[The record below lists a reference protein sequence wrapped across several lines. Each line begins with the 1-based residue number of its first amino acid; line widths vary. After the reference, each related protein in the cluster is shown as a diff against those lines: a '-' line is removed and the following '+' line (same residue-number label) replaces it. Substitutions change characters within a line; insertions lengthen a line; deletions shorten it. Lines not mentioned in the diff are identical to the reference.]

1 MRKALGKGIRA
12 IIPEET
18 QAAMAA
24 EARPIRIDEIRPNPF
39 QPRTKTEENLDELVA
54 SIKTH
59 GVLQPIMVRRRRDG
73 YEVVMGERRLR
84 ASKLAGLD
92 QVPAVIRTVDEL
104 EMLEFALI
112 ENLQRQN
119 LNPIDEAMG
128 YKRLNDEFKQTHEVI
143 AQRVGKDR
151 STVANALR
159 LLDLPFK
166 VRDCLAA
173 GLITAGHGR
182 ALLMSKN
189 RRLQVE
195 VCERIVKEG
204 LSVRSV
210 EKLCGEPKPKE
221 PQKPKPEKDIHLR
234 EVEEGLTTYLGTRV
248 VINPGKAGA
257 GEIVVRYFS
266 DEDLERV
273 AAKMKGQRQDRPKS
287 DVRS

>member
-24 EARPIRIDEIRPNPF
+24 EARPIRIDEIKPNPF
-39 QPRTKTEENLDELVA
+39 QPRTKAEENLDELVA
-54 SIKTH
+54 SIKAH

-84 ASKLAGLD
+84 ASKLAGLE
-92 QVPAVIRTVDEL
+92 QIPAVIRTVDEL

-128 YKRLNDEFKQTHEVI
+128 YKRLNEEFNQTHEVI
-143 AQRVGKDR
+143 AERVGKDR
-151 STVANALR
+151 STVSNALR
-159 LLDLPFK
+159 LLTLPFK
-166 VRDCLAA
+166 VRDVLAA
-173 GLITAGHGR
+173 GQITAGHAR
-182 ALLMSKN
+182 ALLMSES
-189 RRLQVE
+189 RRVQVE
-195 VCERIVKEG
+195 VCERIVKDG
-204 LSVRSV
+204 LSVRQV
-210 EKLCGEPKPKE
+210 EKLCGQPKTKE
-221 PQKPKPEKDIHLR
+221 PGKPKPEKDIHLR

-248 VINPGKAGA
+248 IINPGKAGA

-266 DEDLERV
+266 AEDLERV
-273 AAKMKGQRQDRPKS
+273 VEKMKGQH
-287 DVRS
+287 

>member
-39 QPRTKTEENLDELVA
+39 QPRAKAEENLEELVA

-84 ASKLAGLD
+84 ASKLAGLE
-92 QVPAVIRTVDEL
+92 QVPAVIRTVDDL

-112 ENLQRQN
+112 ENLQRRN

-128 YKRLNDEFKQTHEVI
+128 FKRLNEEFSQTHEII
-143 AQRVGKDR
+143 AERVGKDR
-151 STVANALR
+151 STVSNALR
-159 LLDLPFK
+159 LLTLPFK
-166 VRDCLAA
+166 VRDVLAA
-173 GLITAGHGR
+173 GQITAGHAR
-182 ALLMSKN
+182 ALLMSES
-189 RRLQVE
+189 RRVQVE

-204 LSVRSV
+204 LSVRQV
-210 EKLCGEPKPKE
+210 EKLCGQPKPKGSL
-221 PQKPKPEKDIHLR
+221 KSKTDKDIHIR
-234 EVEEGLTTYLGTRV
+234 EVEERLTAYLGTKV
-248 VINPGKAGA
+248 IINPGKAGS

-266 DEDLERV
+266 AQDLERV
-273 AAKMKGQRQDRPKS
+273 VEKMKGR
-287 DVRS
+287 

>member
-39 QPRTKTEENLDELVA
+39 QPRTKAEEDLDELVA

-84 ASKLAGLD
+84 ASKLAGLE
-92 QVPAVIRTVDEL
+92 QVPAVVRVVDEL

-128 YKRLNDEFKQTHEVI
+128 YKRLNEEFNQTHEVI
-143 AQRVGKDR
+143 AERVGKDR
-151 STVANALR
+151 STVSNALR
-159 LLDLPFK
+159 LLTLPFK
-166 VRDCLAA
+166 VRDALAA
-173 GLITAGHGR
+173 GQITAGHAR
-182 ALLMSKN
+182 ALLMSDN
-189 RRLQVE
+189 RRVQVE
-195 VCERIVKEG
+195 VCERIVKDG
-204 LSVRSV
+204 LSVRQI
-210 EKLCGEPKPKE
+210 EKLCGQAKTKGHKPR
-221 PQKPKPEKDIHLR
+221 PEKDIHLR
-234 EVEEGLTTYLGTRV
+234 EVEDGLATHLGTRV
-248 VINPGKAGA
+248 VINPGKGGA

-266 DEDLERV
+266 AEDLERV
-273 AAKMKGQRQDRPKS
+273 VEKMKGR
-287 DVRS
+287 

>member
-24 EARPIRIDEIRPNPF
+24 EARPIRIEEIRPNPF
-39 QPRTKTEENLDELVA
+39 QPRTKAEENLDELVA

-84 ASKLAGLD
+84 ASKLAGLE
-92 QVPAVIRTVDEL
+92 QVPAVIREVEEL

-119 LNPIDEAMG
+119 LNPIDEALG
-128 YKRLNDEFKQTHEVI
+128 YKRLNEEFSQTHEII
-143 AQRVGKDR
+143 AEKVGKDR
-151 STVANALR
+151 STVTNALR
-159 LLDLPFK
+159 LLSLPFK
-166 VRDCLAA
+166 VRDVLAA
-173 GLITAGHGR
+173 GQISAGHAR
-182 ALLMSKN
+182 ALLMSDS
-189 RRLQVE
+189 RRVQVE
-195 VCERIVKEG
+195 VCERIVRDG
-204 LSVRSV
+204 LSVRQV
-210 EKLCGEPKPKE
+210 EKLCGQQKTKE
-221 PQKPKPEKDIHLR
+221 HKPKPEKDIHLR

-248 VINPGKAGA
+248 VINPGKGGA

-266 DEDLERV
+266 GEDLERV
-273 AAKMKGQRQDRPKS
+273 VGKMRGRQ
-287 DVRS
+287 

>member
-24 EARPIRIDEIRPNPF
+24 EARPVRIDEIRPNPF
-39 QPRTKTEENLDELVA
+39 QPRAKAEENLEELVA
-54 SIKTH
+54 SIKAH

-84 ASKLAGLD
+84 ASKLAGLE
-92 QVPAVIRTVDEL
+92 QVPAVIRTVDDL

-128 YKRLNDEFKQTHEVI
+128 YKRLNEEFSQTHEVI

-151 STVANALR
+151 SSVTNALR
-159 LLDLPFK
+159 LLTLPFK
-166 VRDCLAA
+166 VRDTLAA
-173 GLITAGHGR
+173 GQITAGHAR
-182 ALLMSKN
+182 ALLMSES
-189 RRLQVE
+189 RRVQVE

-204 LSVRSV
+204 LSVRHV
-210 EKLCGEPKPKE
+210 ERLCGG
-221 PQKPKPEKDIHLR
+221 QKPKGLPKTSPEKDVHIR
-234 EVEEGLTTYLGTRV
+234 EVEESLTGYLGTKV
-248 VINPGKAGA
+248 VVNPGKTGG

-266 DEDLERV
+266 AEDLARV
-273 AAKMKGQRQDRPKS
+273 VGKIKGTGR
-287 DVRS
+287 

>member
-18 QAAMAA
+18 QASMAA
-24 EARPIRIDEIRPNPF
+24 EARPIRIDEIMPNPF
-39 QPRTKTEENLDELVA
+39 QPRAKAEENLDELVA
-54 SIKTH
+54 SIKAH

-84 ASKLAGLD
+84 ASKLAGLE
-92 QVPAVIRTVDEL
+92 QVPAVIRTVDDL

-143 AQRVGKDR
+143 AERVGKDR
-151 STVANALR
+151 STVTNALR
-159 LLDLPFK
+159 LLTLPFK

-173 GLITAGHGR
+173 GQITAGHAR
-182 ALLMSKN
+182 ALLMNES
-189 RRLQVE
+189 RRVQVE

-204 LSVRSV
+204 LSVRQV
-210 EKLCGEPKPKE
+210 EKLCGQPKPKE
-221 PQKPKPEKDIHLR
+221 PKKPTPEKDIHIR
-234 EVEEGLTTYLGTRV
+234 EVEESLTAYLGTKV
-248 VINPGKAGA
+248 IINPGKAGA
-257 GEIVVRYFS
+257 GDIVVRYFS
-266 DEDLERV
+266 AQDLERV
-273 AAKMKGQRQDRPKS
+273 AEKMKGTSR
-287 DVRS
+287 

>member
-39 QPRTKTEENLDELVA
+39 QPRTKAEENLDELVS

-84 ASKLAGLD
+84 ASKLAGLE
-92 QVPAVIRTVDEL
+92 QVPAVIRTVDDL

-128 YKRLNDEFKQTHEVI
+128 YKRLNEEFNQTHEVI
-143 AQRVGKDR
+143 AERVGKDR
-151 STVANALR
+151 STVSNAVR

-166 VRDCLAA
+166 VRDALAA
-173 GLITAGHGR
+173 GQITAGHAR
-182 ALLMSKN
+182 ALLMSKS
-189 RRLQVE
+189 RRVQVE
-195 VCERIVKEG
+195 VCERIIKDG
-204 LSVRSV
+204 LSVRHV
-210 EKLCGEPKPKE
+210 ERLCGQQEPKE
-221 PQKPKPEKDIHLR
+221 PVKLRPEKDIHLR
-234 EVEEGLTTYLGTRV
+234 EVEEGLTGYLGTRV
-248 VINPGKAGA
+248 IINPGKAGA

-266 DEDLERV
+266 TQDLDRV
-273 AAKMKGQRQDRPKS
+273 VEKMKGR
-287 DVRS
+287 

>member
-39 QPRTKTEENLDELVA
+39 QPRTKAEENLDELVA

-84 ASKLAGLD
+84 ASKLAGLE

-128 YKRLNDEFKQTHEVI
+128 YKRLNEEFSQTHEVI
-143 AQRVGKDR
+143 AERVGKDR
-151 STVANALR
+151 STVSNALR
-159 LLDLPFK
+159 LLTLPFK
-166 VRDCLAA
+166 VRDVLAA
-173 GLITAGHGR
+173 GQITAGHAR
-182 ALLMSKN
+182 ALLMSES
-189 RRLQVE
+189 RRVQVE

-204 LSVRSV
+204 LSVRQV
-210 EKLCGEPKPKE
+210 EKLCGQPKTKE
-221 PQKPKPEKDIHLR
+221 PGKPQPEKDIHLR
-234 EVEEGLTTYLGTRV
+234 EVEEGLTTYLGTKV
-248 VINPGKAGA
+248 IINPGKAGA
-257 GEIVVRYFS
+257 GDIVVRYFS
-266 DEDLERV
+266 AEDLERV
-273 AAKMKGQRQDRPKS
+273 VEKMKGR
-287 DVRS
+287 

>member
-39 QPRTKTEENLDELVA
+39 QPRTKAEENLDELVA

-59 GVLQPIMVRRRRDG
+59 GVLQPIMVRRRLDG

-84 ASKLAGLD
+84 ASKLAGLE

-128 YKRLNDEFKQTHEVI
+128 YKRLNDEFSQTHEVI
-143 AQRVGKDR
+143 AERVGKDR
-151 STVANALR
+151 STVSNALR
-159 LLDLPFK
+159 LLTLPFK
-166 VRDCLAA
+166 VRDALAA
-173 GLITAGHGR
+173 GQITAGHAR
-182 ALLMSKN
+182 ALLMSES
-189 RRLQVE
+189 RRVQVE

-204 LSVRSV
+204 LSVRQV
-210 EKLCGEPKPKE
+210 EKLCGQPKTKETGKPKS
-221 PQKPKPEKDIHLR
+221 EKDIHLR
-234 EVEEGLTTYLGTRV
+234 EVEEGLTGYLGTRV

-266 DEDLERV
+266 AEDLERV
-273 AAKMKGQRQDRPKS
+273 VDRMKGQR
-287 DVRS
+287 

>member
-221 PQKPKPEKDIHLR
+221 PKKPKPEKDIHLR

-273 AAKMKGQRQDRPKS
+273 VGKMKGQRQDRPKS

>member
-24 EARPIRIDEIRPNPF
+24 EARPIRIDEIKPNPF
-39 QPRTKTEENLDELVA
+39 QPRTKAEENLDELVA

-84 ASKLAGLD
+84 ASKLAGLE

-119 LNPIDEAMG
+119 LNPIDEALG
-128 YKRLNDEFKQTHEVI
+128 YERLNKEFNQTHEVI
-143 AQRVGKDR
+143 AERVGKDR
-151 STVANALR
+151 STVSNAVR

-166 VRDCLAA
+166 VRDTLAA
-173 GLITAGHGR
+173 GQITAGHAR
-182 ALLMSKN
+182 ALLMSES
-189 RRLQVE
+189 RRVQVE
-195 VCERIVKEG
+195 VCERVIKDG
-204 LSVRSV
+204 LSVRQV
-210 EKLCGEPKPKE
+210 EKLCGQPKTKE
-221 PQKPKPEKDIHLR
+221 PGRPKPEKDIHLR
-234 EVEEGLTTYLGTRV
+234 EVEEGLTTYLGTKV
-248 VINPGKAGA
+248 IINPGKVGA
-257 GEIVVRYFS
+257 GDIVVRYFS
-266 DEDLERV
+266 AEDLERV
-273 AAKMKGQRQDRPKS
+273 VEKMRGR
-287 DVRS
+287 

>member
-39 QPRTKTEENLDELVA
+39 QPRAKAEENLEELVA

-84 ASKLAGLD
+84 ASKLAGLE
-92 QVPAVIRTVDEL
+92 QVPAVIRTVDDL

-128 YKRLNDEFKQTHEVI
+128 YKRLNEEFSQTHETI
-143 AQRVGKDR
+143 AERVGKDR
-151 STVANALR
+151 STVSNALR
-159 LLDLPFK
+159 LLMLPFK
-166 VRDCLAA
+166 VRDVLAA
-173 GLITAGHGR
+173 GQITAGHAR
-182 ALLMSKN
+182 ALLMSES
-189 RRLQVE
+189 RRVQVE

-204 LSVRSV
+204 LSVRQV
-210 EKLCGEPKPKE
+210 EKLCGLPKPKG
-221 PQKPKPEKDIHLR
+221 PLKSKPEKDVHIR
-234 EVEEGLTTYLGTRV
+234 EVEERLTTYFGTKV
-248 VINPGKAGA
+248 VINPGKGGA
-257 GEIVVRYFS
+257 GEIVVHYFS
-266 DEDLERV
+266 LRDLERV
-273 AAKMKGQRQDRPKS
+273 VEKMRGTNR
-287 DVRS
+287 

>member
-39 QPRTKTEENLDELVA
+39 QPRTKAEENLEELVA
-54 SIKTH
+54 SIKAH

-84 ASKLAGLD
+84 ASKLAGLE

-143 AQRVGKDR
+143 AERVGKDR
-151 STVANALR
+151 STVSNALR
-159 LLDLPFK
+159 LLTLPFK
-166 VRDCLAA
+166 VRDVLAA
-173 GLITAGHGR
+173 GQITAGHAR
-182 ALLMSKN
+182 ALLMSEN
-189 RRLQVE
+189 RRVQVE

-204 LSVRSV
+204 LSVRQV
-210 EKLCGEPKPKE
+210 EKLCGQPKTTEPT
-221 PQKPKPEKDIHLR
+221 KPKPEKDIHLC
-234 EVEEGLTTYLGTRV
+234 EVEEGLTGFLGTRV
-248 VINPGKAGA
+248 IINPGKGGA
-257 GEIVVRYFS
+257 GDIVVRYFS
-266 DEDLERV
+266 AEDLERV
-273 AAKMKGQRQDRPKS
+273 VEKMRGR
-287 DVRS
+287 

>member
-24 EARPIRIDEIRPNPF
+24 EARPIRLDEIRPNPF
-39 QPRTKTEENLDELVA
+39 QPRTKAEENLDELVA

-92 QVPAVIRTVDEL
+92 QVPAVIREVDEL

-119 LNPIDEAMG
+119 LNAIDEALG
-128 YKRLNDEFKQTHEVI
+128 YKRLNEEFSQTHEKI
-143 AQRVGKDR
+143 AEKVGKDR
-151 STVANALR
+151 STITNALR
-159 LLDLPFK
+159 LLTLPFK
-166 VRDCLAA
+166 VRDALAA
-173 GLITAGHGR
+173 GQISAGHAR
-182 ALLMSKN
+182 ALLMSES
-189 RRLQVE
+189 RRVQVE

-204 LSVRSV
+204 LSVRQV
-210 EKLCGEPKPKE
+210 EKLCGQPKAKE
-221 PQKPKPEKDIHLR
+221 PQKPKPEKDVHLR
-234 EVEEGLTTYLGTRV
+234 EVEDGLTTYLGTRV
-248 VINPGKAGA
+248 VINPGKGGA
-257 GEIVVRYFS
+257 GDIVVRYFS
-266 DEDLERV
+266 AEDLERV
-273 AAKMKGQRQDRPKS
+273 IGKMRGQR
-287 DVRS
+287 

>member
-39 QPRTKTEENLDELVA
+39 QPRTKAEENLEELVA

-84 ASKLAGLD
+84 ASKLAGLE
-92 QVPAVIRTVDEL
+92 QVPAVIRAVDEL

-128 YKRLNDEFKQTHEVI
+128 YKRLNDEFNQTHEVI
-143 AQRVGKDR
+143 AERVGKDR
-151 STVANALR
+151 STVSNALR
-159 LLDLPFK
+159 LLTLPFK
-166 VRDCLAA
+166 VRDALAA
-173 GLITAGHGR
+173 GQITAGHAR
-182 ALLMSKN
+182 ALLMSES
-189 RRLQVE
+189 RRVQVE
-195 VCERIVKEG
+195 VCERIVKDG
-204 LSVRSV
+204 LSVRQV
-210 EKLCGEPKPKE
+210 EKLCGQPKTKE
-221 PQKPKPEKDIHLR
+221 PAKPKPEKDIHLR
-234 EVEEGLTTYLGTRV
+234 EVEEGLTGYLGTRV
-248 VINPGKAGA
+248 IINPGKDEA

-266 DEDLERV
+266 MQDLDRV
-273 AAKMKGQRQDRPKS
+273 AEKMKGTGR
-287 DVRS
+287 

>member
-39 QPRTKTEENLDELVA
+39 QPRTKAEENLDELVA

-84 ASKLAGLD
+84 ASKLAGLE
-92 QVPAVIRTVDEL
+92 QVPAVIRAVDEL

-128 YKRLNDEFKQTHEVI
+128 YKRLNEEFSQTHETI
-143 AQRVGKDR
+143 AEKVGKDR
-151 STVANALR
+151 STVTNALR
-159 LLDLPFK
+159 LLTLPFK
-166 VRDCLAA
+166 VRDALAA
-173 GLITAGHGR
+173 GQITAGHAR
-182 ALLMSKN
+182 ALLMSES
-189 RRLQVE
+189 RRVQVE

-204 LSVRSV
+204 LSVRQV
-210 EKLCGEPKPKE
+210 EKLCGQPKPKGSS
-221 PQKPKPEKDIHLR
+221 KPKPEKDIHIR

-248 VINPGKAGA
+248 VINPGKGGA
-257 GEIVVRYFS
+257 GDIVVRYFS
-266 DEDLERV
+266 AEDLERV
-273 AAKMKGQRQDRPKS
+273 VEKMKGQR
-287 DVRS
+287 

>member
-39 QPRTKTEENLDELVA
+39 QPRTKVDENLEEMVA
-54 SIKTH
+54 SIKER
-59 GVLQPIMVRRRRDG
+59 GVLQPIVVRRRRDG

-92 QVPAVIRTVDEL
+92 QIPAVIRSVDDRD
-104 EMLEFALI
+104 MLELALI

-128 YKRLNDEFKQTHEVI
+128 FKRLSEEFSQTHEVI
-143 AQRVGKDR
+143 AQRVGRDR
-151 STVANALR
+151 SSVTNALR
-159 LLDLPFK
+159 LLTLPFK
-166 VRDCLAA
+166 VRDTLSA
-173 GLITAGHGR
+173 GQITAGHAR
-182 ALLMSKN
+182 ALLMSES
-189 RRLQVE
+189 RRVQVE

-204 LSVRSV
+204 LSVRHV
-210 EKLCGEPKPKE
+210 EKLCGQQKPKE
-221 PQKPKPEKDIHLR
+221 PQKPKAEKDVHIR
-234 EVEEGLTTYLGTRV
+234 EVEEKLTSHLGTKV

-266 DEDLERV
+266 AEDLDRV
-273 AAKMKGQRQDRPKS
+273 VKKMKGQ
-287 DVRS
+287 

>member
-39 QPRTKTEENLDELVA
+39 QPRTKAEENLDELVA

-84 ASKLAGLD
+84 ASKLAGLE
-92 QVPAVIRTVDEL
+92 QVPAVIREVDEL

-128 YKRLNDEFKQTHEVI
+128 YKRLNEEFSQTHETI
-143 AQRVGKDR
+143 AEKVGKDR
-151 STVANALR
+151 STVTNALR
-159 LLDLPFK
+159 LLTLPFK
-166 VRDCLAA
+166 VRDVLAA
-173 GLITAGHGR
+173 GQISAGHAR
-182 ALLMSKN
+182 ALLMSES
-189 RRLQVE
+189 RRVQVE

-204 LSVRSV
+204 LSVRQV
-210 EKLCGEPKPKE
+210 EKLCGQPTTKE
-221 PQKPKPEKDIHLR
+221 RKPKPEKDVHLR
-234 EVEEGLTTYLGTRV
+234 EVEDDLTTYLGTRV
-248 VINPGKAGA
+248 VISPGKGGA

-266 DEDLERV
+266 DEDLDRV
-273 AAKMKGQRQDRPKS
+273 VGKMKGH
-287 DVRS
+287 

>member
-24 EARPIRIDEIRPNPF
+24 EARPIRIDEIKPNPF
-39 QPRTKTEENLDELVA
+39 QPRTKAEENLDELVA

-84 ASKLAGLD
+84 ASKLAGLE
-92 QVPAVIRTVDEL
+92 QVPAVIRAVDEL
-104 EMLEFALI
+104 EMLEFALV

-128 YKRLNDEFKQTHEVI
+128 YKRLNDEFNQTHEVI
-143 AQRVGKDR
+143 AERVGKDR
-151 STVANALR
+151 STVSNALR
-159 LLDLPFK
+159 LLTLPFK
-166 VRDCLAA
+166 VRDALAA
-173 GLITAGHGR
+173 GRITAGHAR
-182 ALLMSKN
+182 ALLMSES
-189 RRLQVE
+189 RRVQVE

-204 LSVRSV
+204 LSVRQV
-210 EKLCGEPKPKE
+210 EKLCGQQKTKE
-221 PQKPKPEKDIHLR
+221 PMKPKPEKDIHLR
-234 EVEEGLTTYLGTRV
+234 EVEEGLTGYLSTRV
-248 VINPGKAGA
+248 IINPGKAGA

-266 DEDLERV
+266 AQDLERV
-273 AAKMKGQRQDRPKS
+273 VEKMKGTSR
-287 DVRS
+287 

>member
-18 QAAMAA
+18 RAAMAA

-84 ASKLAGLD
+84 ASKLAGLE
-92 QVPAVIRTVDEL
+92 QVPAVIRSVDEL

-210 EKLCGEPKPKE
+210 EKLCGEPRPKE
-221 PQKPKPEKDIHLR
+221 PHMPKPEKDIHLR
-234 EVEEGLTTYLGTRV
+234 EVEEGLAGYLGTRV

-257 GEIVVRYFS
+257 GDIVVRYFS
-266 DEDLERV
+266 AEDLERV
-273 AAKMKGQRQDRPKS
+273 VEKMKRH
-287 DVRS
+287 

>member
-39 QPRTKTEENLDELVA
+39 QPRTKAEENLEELVA
-54 SIKTH
+54 SIKAH

-84 ASKLAGLD
+84 ASKLAGLE

-128 YKRLNDEFKQTHEVI
+128 YKRLNDEFNQTHEVI
-143 AQRVGKDR
+143 AERVGKDR
-151 STVANALR
+151 STVSNALR
-159 LLDLPFK
+159 LLSLPFK
-166 VRDCLAA
+166 VRDALAA
-173 GLITAGHGR
+173 GQITAGHAR
-182 ALLMSKN
+182 ALLMSES
-189 RRLQVE
+189 RRVQVE
-195 VCERIVKEG
+195 VCERIAKEG
-204 LSVRSV
+204 LSVRQV
-210 EKLCGEPKPKE
+210 EKLCGQPKTKE
-221 PQKPKPEKDIHLR
+221 PQKPKPEKDIHLS
-234 EVEEGLTTYLGTRV
+234 EVEEGLTGYLGTRV

-266 DEDLERV
+266 AEDLERV
-273 AAKMKGQRQDRPKS
+273 VEKMKGTNR
-287 DVRS
+287 

>member
-24 EARPIRIDEIRPNPF
+24 EARPIRIDEIKPNPF
-39 QPRTKTEENLDELVA
+39 QPRTKAEENLDELVA
-54 SIKTH
+54 SIRAH

-84 ASKLAGLD
+84 ASKLAGLE

-128 YKRLNDEFKQTHEVI
+128 YKRLNEEFNQTHEVI
-143 AQRVGKDR
+143 AERVGKDR
-151 STVANALR
+151 STVSNALR
-159 LLDLPFK
+159 LLTLPFK
-166 VRDCLAA
+166 VRDVLAA
-173 GLITAGHGR
+173 GQITAGHAR
-182 ALLMSKN
+182 ALLMSES
-189 RRLQVE
+189 RRVQVE

-204 LSVRSV
+204 LSVRQV
-210 EKLCGEPKPKE
+210 EKLCGQPKTKE
-221 PQKPKPEKDIHLR
+221 PVKPKPEKDIHLR
-234 EVEEGLTTYLGTRV
+234 EVEEGLTGHLGTRV
-248 VINPGKAGA
+248 VINPGKGGA
-257 GEIVVRYFS
+257 GDIVVRYFS
-266 DEDLERV
+266 AEDLERV
-273 AAKMKGQRQDRPKS
+273 VEKMKGR
-287 DVRS
+287 

>member
-1 MRKALGKGIRA
+1 
-12 IIPEET
+12 
-18 QAAMAA
+18 MAA

-39 QPRTKTEENLDELVA
+39 QPRTKAEENLEELVA

-92 QVPAVIRTVDEL
+92 QIPAVIRTVDEL

-143 AQRVGKDR
+143 AERVGKDR
-151 STVANALR
+151 STVSNALR
-159 LLDLPFK
+159 LLTLPFK
-166 VRDCLAA
+166 VRDVLAT
-173 GLITAGHGR
+173 GQITAGHAR
-182 ALLMSKN
+182 ALLMSES
-189 RRLQVE
+189 RRVQVE

-204 LSVRSV
+204 LSVRQV
-210 EKLCGEPKPKE
+210 EKLCGQPKTKE
-221 PQKPKPEKDIHLR
+221 PGKPQPEKDIHLR
-234 EVEEGLTTYLGTRV
+234 EVEEGLTGYLGTRV
-248 VINPGKAGA
+248 IINPGKTGA

-266 DEDLERV
+266 AEDLERV
-273 AAKMKGQRQDRPKS
+273 VEKMKGSGR
-287 DVRS
+287 

>member
-1 MRKALGKGIRA
+1 MRRALGKGIRA

-39 QPRTKTEENLDELVA
+39 QPRTKAEENLDELVA

-84 ASKLAGLD
+84 ASKLAGLE
-92 QVPAVIRTVDEL
+92 QVPAVIREVDEL

-119 LNPIDEAMG
+119 LNPIDEALG
-128 YKRLNDEFKQTHEVI
+128 FKRLNEEFNQTHETI
-143 AQRVGKDR
+143 AEKVGKDR
-151 STVANALR
+151 STVTNALR
-159 LLDLPFK
+159 LLTLPFK
-166 VRDCLAA
+166 VRDALAA
-173 GLITAGHGR
+173 GQISAGHAR

-189 RRLQVE
+189 RRVQVE

-204 LSVRSV
+204 LSVRQV
-210 EKLCGEPKPKE
+210 ERLCGEPTPKE
-221 PQKPKPEKDIHLR
+221 PEKPKPEKDIHLR
-234 EVEEGLTTYLGTRV
+234 DVEDALTTYLGTRV
-248 VINPGKAGA
+248 VINPGKGGA
-257 GEIVVRYFS
+257 GDIVVRYFS
-266 DEDLERV
+266 AEDLERV
-273 AAKMKGQRQDRPKS
+273 VGKMRGR
-287 DVRS
+287 

>member
-39 QPRTKTEENLDELVA
+39 QPRTKAEENLDELVA

-84 ASKLAGLD
+84 ASKLAGLE
-92 QVPAVIRTVDEL
+92 QVPAVIRTVGEL

-128 YKRLNDEFKQTHEVI
+128 YKRLNEEFNQTHETI
-143 AQRVGKDR
+143 AERVGKDR
-151 STVANALR
+151 STVSNALR
-159 LLDLPFK
+159 LLTLPFK
-166 VRDCLAA
+166 VRDVLAA
-173 GLITAGHGR
+173 GQITAGHAR
-182 ALLMSKN
+182 ALLMSES
-189 RRLQVE
+189 RRVQVE

-204 LSVRSV
+204 LSVRQV
-210 EKLCGEPKPKE
+210 EKLCGQPKTKE
-221 PQKPKPEKDIHLR
+221 PVKPKPEKDIHLR
-234 EVEEGLTTYLGTRV
+234 EVEEGLTGYLGTRV
-248 VINPGKAGA
+248 IINPGKAGA

-266 DEDLERV
+266 TQDLDRV
-273 AAKMKGQRQDRPKS
+273 VEKMKGKGR
-287 DVRS
+287 